1 MLVRVGRYSL
11 LLSQPE
17 LEMILLRPRGQIIFG
32 RIMVIQRC
40 VQLRI
45 MQNHR
50 SLFSDSN
57 GNYFLS
63 GASSGAEEQ
72 EAAQGGLVVSAEE
85 TRVHRHGAAADA
97 DASSGGDVGGA
108 TRSTSDGTDGVGPD
122 IRASRSSR
130 WTSSSAN
137 WAMRCARG

>member
-1 MLVRVGRYSL
+1 
-11 LLSQPE
+11 
-17 LEMILLRPRGQIIFG
+17 
-32 RIMVIQRC
+32 MVIQRC

-72 EAAQGGLVVSAEE
+72 EAAQGGLVSAEE

-108 TRSTSDGTDGVGPD
+108 TRSTSDGTDGVGLHAKTVRETFKCGTKN
-122 IRASRSSR
+122 IVRSTMASHRTVHKKVHKSGTQKYSSR
-130 WTSSSAN
+130 YTKIVFLQKHT
-137 WAMRCARG
+137 